1 MAAPP
6 PKAYQLFGI
15 ISLHGAPQSF
25 GEGTSVVPF
34 RDLGAIV
41 AESPYLRLRAST
53 DRIVLYRRVVEAVF
67 GTRTILPAPFGT
79 VFRSRDGLIRWL
91 ELHYFTL
98 LDALG
103 FIEDRVMTRVK
114 VSSDDQPSQD
124 ASAPNEKAVE
134 LEQSVA
140 ESFRVLRRHA
150 IATIPLS
157 HNADHAGALGASFLI
172 ERERWSQFADVVK
185 EETKRLPAL
194 HVEQSGP
201 WPPYDFVRMEFG
213 G

>member
-41 AESPYLRLRAST
+41 VESPYLRLRAST
-53 DRIVLYRRVVEAVF
+53 DRIVVYRRIVESVF

-103 FIEDRVMTRVK
+103 FIEDRVMARVK
-114 VSSDDQPSQD
+114 VTSDHPQD
-124 ASAPNEKAVE
+124 AEPNEKAVDIE
-134 LEQSVA
+134 TTAA

-150 IATIPLS
+150 IAAIPLT
-157 HNADHAGALGASFLI
+157 HTADHSGAFGASFLV
-172 ERERWSQFADVVK
+172 ERERWSQFADIVK